1 MEKKH
6 KLLGQYICT
15 NHELED
21 SSDEFLEETAPL
33 IGYLVHNFNALD
45 AALNSCI
52 CELINDR
59 SDTKGAI
66 VIHKMNFSAK
76 VDLFYRLVRSM
87 EIVTE
92 KTLPSFSNFIEDLK
106 RCAMYRNAVIHAE
119 WDSLDENGYTYV
131 KMTFEKNGMQQQY
144 WQFTAESLNSINDL
158 IKQTGGGFVTFMN
171 ELQELY
177 IR

>member
-1 MEKKH
+1 MEKKR

-15 NHELED
+15 NHEIEG

-45 AALNSCI
+45 AALNSNI

-76 VDLFYRLVRSM
+76 IDLFYRLVRSM

-92 KTLPSFSNFIEDLK
+92 KTLPSFSNF
-106 RCAMYRNAVIHAE
+106 NV
-119 WDSLDENGYTYV
+119 S
-131 KMTFEKNGMQQQY
+131 
-144 WQFTAESLNSINDL
+144 SI
-158 IKQTGGGFVTFMN
+158 
-171 ELQELY
+171 
-177 IR
+177 